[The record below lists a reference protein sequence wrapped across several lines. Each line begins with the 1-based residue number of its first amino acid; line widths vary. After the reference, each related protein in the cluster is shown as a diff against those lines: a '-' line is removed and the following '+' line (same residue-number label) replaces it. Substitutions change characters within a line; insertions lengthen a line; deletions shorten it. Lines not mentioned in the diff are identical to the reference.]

1 MAHVNLLPWRE
12 KQRQQQKQQYI
23 AGLGAVAAIVGLIF
37 WFGAQAIDQ
46 QIENQNARNTFLQ
59 NEISALDQQIAD
71 IQKIKESKNAIEQRM
86 ALIEQLQA
94 SRNIA
99 PSLFDELARIVPPG
113 VSFKS
118 MRRSGNTIKVEGVST
133 SNNRL
138 SEFMRQLERSKIFT
152 DGDLSSIVADT
163 TASDAVSDFTLTFN
177 ISPSLAPVEPKTAE
191 STGRKS

>member
-12 KQRQQQKQQYI
+12 KQRQYQKQQYLG
-23 AGLGAVAAIVGLIF
+23 AMGAVAAIVGLIF
-37 WFGAQAIDQ
+37 WFVGQAIDQ
-46 QIENQNARNTFLQ
+46 QISNQNGRNSFLQ
-59 NEISALDQQIAD
+59 TEIVKLDAKISE

-99 PSLFDELARIVPPG
+99 PSIFDELARIVPPG

-118 MRRSGNTIKVEGVST
+118 MRRVGNTIEIEGLSE

-138 SEFMRQLERSKIFT
+138 SDFMRRLDASKVFT
-152 DGDLSSIVADT
+152 GGDLSSIVAD
-163 TASDAVSDFTLTFN
+163 AKSNNAISDFTLKFN
-177 ISPSLAPVEPKTAE
+177 ISPRIAPQQNAAQ
-191 STGRKS
+191 SNTGGAK